1 MKVNGFDGRER
12 SINFLNITSM
22 ATTPATN
29 LNFIKKQKKSCAKSF
44 RMIVYMRKFHF
55 PAQTKGLQASFEQI
69 SLFRIKT

>member
-12 SINFLNITSM
+12 SINFSKYYVYGDDTRHKSKLH
-22 ATTPATN
+22 
-29 LNFIKKQKKSCAKSF
+29 KKAKKSCAKSF